1 MPTDESQPVPDR
13 PLPPDIRHHD
23 QALLHLLFDAMPQL
37 GWTAHADGFI
47 DYYNRGWYEFTGR
60 TCEDMQGWGW
70 QSVHHPDH
78 LPRVVREWQ
87 QAIATGQPW
96 QTEFPLRRH
105 DGQFRWFLTRVQP
118 LCDAS
123 GVVRRWV
130 GINTDVH
137 DTRMTQDTLAVERA
151 QYLSVLSQAPVAIGL
166 MSGPAHVVQLA
177 NPLLCKLWG
186 REAEWVLDKPIR
198 EAVPDFARQGAAGL
212 LDDVYRDG
220 VPRSANEVPT
230 RFSRADGSTETL
242 YCSFVYAPIR
252 DDEGRIEGAATIGL
266 DVTAQV
272 VARNLLAGQARQ
284 SAFIAGIG
292 TALTSGEP
300 LAVQLDR
307 CCRGMV
313 GLGAAFARIWLHNE
327 EDSVLELHAS
337 AGIYT
342 NLDGAHSRVQV
353 GQFKIGRIAAERKPH
368 LTNSVVHDPLVAD
381 RAWASREGLIAF
393 AGYPL
398 ILGERLVG
406 VMALFAREELSESTL
421 GALGAV
427 ADQIALAVE
436 RDRVERF
443 RELFI
448 GMLGHD
454 LRNPLN
460 AVLTGAQLLGRH
472 PEVPPGPRE
481 IASRI
486 RRSASRM
493 NRMIEQL
500 LDYTRVSSAAGIPI
514 MPDATDMFAI
524 CRDTLDELQAAH
536 PDRVIALSVSGS
548 GAGQWD
554 ADRMSQVF
562 SNLIGNALAYG
573 DPAEAIHIALDGD
586 GERLVCQV
594 HNVGPSIPVRA
605 LPHIFHPFR
614 ERGEGNH
621 RGSGGLGL
629 GLFITREILKAH
641 GGEIT
646 VHSSDLSGTTFRWTI
661 PKTAPPR
668 SSS

>member
-1 MPTDESQPVPDR
+1 MRRRHSTDKMGRRFGATVAV
-13 PLPPDIRHHD
+13 LLLG
-23 QALLHLLFDAMPQL
+23 AL
-37 GWTAHADGFI
+37 
-47 DYYNRGWYEFTGR
+47 
-60 TCEDMQGWGW
+60 
-70 QSVHHPDH
+70 
-78 LPRVVREWQ
+78 
-87 QAIATGQPW
+87 ATG
-96 QTEFPLRRH
+96 
-105 DGQFRWFLTRVQP
+105 
-118 LCDAS
+118 CS
-123 GVVRRWV
+123 G
-130 GINTDVH
+130 GGDSSGDSAM
-137 DTRMTQDTLAVERA
+137 DTAAGGAGESLESPRA
-151 QYLSVLSQAPVAIGL
+151 AMKQSGANRAPVQTRAVIKTGQVAVT
-166 MSGPAHVVQLA
+166 S
-177 NPLLCKLWG
+177 
-186 REAEWVLDKPIR
+186 EDLD
-198 EAVPDFARQGAAGL
+198 
-212 LDDVYRDG
+212 
-220 VPRSANEVPT
+220 PT
-230 RFSRADGSTETL
+230 RQEVDDLLRALGGNLDQERTSH
-242 YCSFVYAPIR
+242 

-586 GERLVCQV
+586 GDRLVCQV
-594 HNVGPSIPVRA
+594 HNVGPSIPVGA

-661 PKTAPPR
+661 PKTAPSR